1 MKKLLMLIACSF
13 FTLTGCGI
21 LEEANNSLTYVDEMT
36 DYLNE
41 AEQFVND
48 LPGLMENAAADSSAI
63 PKLETRLVDMKNE
76 IKEINELTPPKLA
89 EDIHKNV
96 EGYNQEALEGIDRA
110 LVEIDKGEVQM
121 SELKNLEIVNT
132 FNQLQEIKGN
142 LENLGQ

>member
-1 MKKLLMLIACSF
+1 MKKLLILISFSF

-41 AEQFVND
+41 AEQFAND

-63 PKLETRLVDMKNE
+63 PELETRLVDMKNE
-76 IKEINELTPPKLA
+76 IKEINDVNPPKLA
-89 EDIHKNV
+89 DDIHQKV
-96 EGYNQEALEGIDRA
+96 EGYNQQALEGIDQA
-110 LVEIDKGEVQM
+110 LVEIDKGEVQI

-132 FNQLQEIKGN
+132 FNQLQDIKGN

>member
-1 MKKLLMLIACSF
+1 MKKLLILISFSF

-41 AEQFVND
+41 AEQFAND
-48 LPGLMENAAADSSAI
+48 LPGLMESAASDSSAI
-63 PKLETRLVDMKNE
+63 PELETRLVDMKNE
-76 IKEINELTPPKLA
+76 IKEINDVNPPKLA
-89 EDIHKNV
+89 DDIHQKV
-96 EGYNQEALEGIDRA
+96 EEYNQQALEGIDRA
-110 LVEIDKGEVQM
+110 LVEIDKGEVQI

-132 FNQLQEIKGN
+132 FNQLQDIKGN